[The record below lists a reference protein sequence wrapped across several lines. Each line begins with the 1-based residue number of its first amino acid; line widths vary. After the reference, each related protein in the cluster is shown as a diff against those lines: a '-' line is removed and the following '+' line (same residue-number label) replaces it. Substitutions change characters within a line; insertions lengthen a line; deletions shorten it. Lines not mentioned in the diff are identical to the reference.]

1 MQDTLCYTFLQYIA
15 LQGSEREVIV
25 EVRSTQLLKGTLD
38 MCLLAIIAQ
47 QPCYGYEM
55 VQRLAQHGL
64 ALVSEG
70 SIYPLL
76 SRLQQRGYLEG
87 HLVPSTDG
95 PPRKYYR
102 LTSRGAGQL
111 AEWQAEWESFAGAVS
126 QILQGGRSDAIP
138 QSAHPQPDLRP
149 Q

>member
-1 MQDTLCYTFLQYIA
+1 MQE
-15 LQGSEREVIV
+15 SERGFFV
-25 EVRSTQLLKGTLD
+25 ETRSTQLLKGTLD

-47 QPCYGYEM
+47 RPCYGYEM
-55 VQRLAQHGL
+55 VQRLAQQGL

-76 SRLQQRGYLEG
+76 GRLQQRGYLEG
-87 HLVPSTDG
+87 SLVSSTDG

-102 LTSRGAGQL
+102 LTPKGAGQL
-111 AEWQAEWESFAGAVS
+111 AEWQAEWESFAQAVS
-126 QILQGGRSDAIP
+126 QILKGAHADANSRSAD
-138 QSAHPQPDLRP
+138 PQPDLRP

>member
-1 MQDTLCYTFLQYIA
+1 
-15 LQGSEREVIV
+15 
-25 EVRSTQLLKGTLD
+25 
-38 MCLLAIIAQ
+38 MCLLATIAQ
-47 QPCYGYEM
+47 RPCYGYEM
-55 VQRLAQHGL
+55 VQRLAQQGL

-87 HLVPSTDG
+87 YLVPSTDG

-102 LTSRGAGQL
+102 LLPKGAEQL
-111 AEWQAEWESFAGAVS
+111 AEWQTEWNHFAQAVS
-126 QILQGGRSDAIP
+126 QILKGVPADDDPR
-138 QSAHPQPDLRP
+138 SAHPQPDLRS